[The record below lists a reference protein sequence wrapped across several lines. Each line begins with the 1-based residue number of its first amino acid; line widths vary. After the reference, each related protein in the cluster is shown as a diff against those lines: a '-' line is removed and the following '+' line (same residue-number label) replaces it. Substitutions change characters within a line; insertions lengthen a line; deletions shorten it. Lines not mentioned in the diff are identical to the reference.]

1 MGRHTK
7 REQPDDEPAPDDPAH
22 AGSFLGAPPGPSFEA
37 FSGPTDDQVFFSYE
51 PHPPASSHASP
62 AGPPPAAQRQHGP
75 PEPHRFEPYPGDYPG
90 DLPAAMAG
98 HDDRFP
104 GAPAAFPSPPA
115 PPPGS
120 GADGSAQPHSAD
132 SATAPASPPSTRA
145 RVARLVSALPVPMLP
160 IVALVIAVGV
170 VAYALSTQQISLNF
184 AGGGAPKNPVNNPR
198 DSQVSQRGPGNR
210 ASRATRPDGLVLA
223 FHVVSRTSTAFR
235 ATGTVTNRGQK
246 TVSRW
251 ALAFKIPNVTVRAVS
266 GAIVVRTG
274 QLAYVRGRTGLAP
287 GGSAQFVFTAN
298 GTPRKPT
305 YCIMNKLAC
314 AIL

>member
-7 REQPDDEPAPDDPAH
+7 RERPDDEPAPDDPAP
-22 AGSFLGAPPGPSFEA
+22 AGSFLGAPPGPSYEA
-37 FSGPTDDQVFFSYE
+37 FSGPTDDQVFVSYE
-51 PHPPASSHASP
+51 PFPQGSSPGFP

-90 DLPAAMAG
+90 GLPAAMAG
-98 HDDRFP
+98 RDDRTPAAPAPFA
-104 GAPAAFPSPPA
+104 APAASQPPSA
-115 PPPGS
+115 PVAGPGD
-120 GADGSAQPHSAD
+120 ADGSAQPPSA
-132 SATAPASPPSTRA
+132 SSTRA

-184 AGGGAPKNPVNNPR
+184 AGGAPKNPINNPR
-198 DSQVSQRGPGNR
+198 DSTVSQRGPGNR
-210 ASRATRPDGLVLA
+210 ASRASRPDGLVLA

-235 ATGTVTNRGQK
+235 ATGTVTNKGQK
-246 TVSRW
+246 AVSRW
-251 ALAFKIPNVTVRAVS
+251 ALAFRIPDVTVRAVS

-274 QLAYVRGRTGLAP
+274 ELAYVRGRAGLAP

-314 AIL
+314 TIL

>member
-7 REQPDDEPAPDDPAH
+7 RERPDDEPAPDDPAP
-22 AGSFLGAPPGPSFEA
+22 AGSFLGAPPGPSYEA

-51 PHPPASSHASP
+51 PHPPASSPGSP
-62 AGPPPAAQRQHGP
+62 AGPPPPAQRQHGP
-75 PEPHRFEPYPGDYPG
+75 PDPRRFEPYPGDYPG

-98 HDDRFP
+98 RDDRVP
-104 GAPAAFPSPPA
+104 GAPAPSLPPSGPA
-115 PPPGS
+115 AGP
-120 GADGSAQPHSAD
+120 GADGIAQTPA
-132 SATAPASPPSTRA
+132 APAAASPRSTRA

-184 AGGGAPKNPVNNPR
+184 AGGAPKNPVDTNPR
-198 DSQVSQRGPGNR
+198 DSTVSQRGPGNR
-210 ASRATRPDGLVLA
+210 ASRASRPDGLVIA
-223 FHVVSRTSTAFR
+223 FHVVSRTTTAFR
-235 ATGTVTNRGQK
+235 ATGTVTNQGQK
-246 TVSRW
+246 AISRW

-266 GAIVVRTG
+266 GAIVVKTG

-287 GGSAQFVFTAN
+287 GRSAQFVFTAN

-305 YCIMNKLAC
+305 YCVMNRLAC
-314 AIL
+314 TIL